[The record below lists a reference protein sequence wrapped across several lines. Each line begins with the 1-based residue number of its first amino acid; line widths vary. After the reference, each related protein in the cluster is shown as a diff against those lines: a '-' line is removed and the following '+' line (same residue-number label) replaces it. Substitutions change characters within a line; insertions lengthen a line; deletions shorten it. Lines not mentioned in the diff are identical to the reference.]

1 MNIKRNVI
9 ILFLGLVFCQPMHA
23 NSHEYWSKVINA
35 IIHVESKGDV
45 NAISGS
51 YVGPMQIAPILVEEC
66 NQILSEKKSQLRYTL
81 DDRYNVY
88 KCKEMFILFQEKY
101 NPTKNVEWAIR
112 AWNGGP
118 KFKIKSTNSYY
129 QKVLAAMK

>member
-9 ILFLGLVFCQPMHA
+9 ILFLGLVFCQPMQA

>member
-9 ILFLGLVFCQPMHA
+9 ILFLGLVFCQPLHE
-23 NSHEYWSKVINA
+23 NPHEYWSNVINA

-81 DDRYNVY
+81 DDRFNIY

-129 QKVLAAMK
+129 KKVLAAMK